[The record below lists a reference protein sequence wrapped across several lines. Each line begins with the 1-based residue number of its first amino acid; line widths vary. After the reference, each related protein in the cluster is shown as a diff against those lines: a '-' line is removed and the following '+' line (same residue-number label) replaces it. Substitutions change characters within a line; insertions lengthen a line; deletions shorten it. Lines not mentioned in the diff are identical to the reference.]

1 VYKFNGVC
9 APVVSKTQVNV
20 DYELYPIW
28 NDVAKIKIS
37 NNHLKQQ
44 KVSETSKPNIKFQA
58 I

>member
-9 APVVSKTQVNV
+9 APVVSKMQLVV

-37 NNHLKQQ
+37 NNHLRQQ
-44 KVSETSKPNIKFQA
+44 NVSQTSKPNIKF
-58 I
+58 